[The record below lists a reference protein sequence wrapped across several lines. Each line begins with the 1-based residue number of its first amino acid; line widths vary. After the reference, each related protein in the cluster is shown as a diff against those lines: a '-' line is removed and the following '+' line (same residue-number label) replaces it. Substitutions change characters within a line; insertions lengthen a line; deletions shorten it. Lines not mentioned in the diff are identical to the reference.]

1 MHESAQTLRRQ
12 TPCLV
17 WEVRRLTDDAGD
29 CVLTER
35 ELTRRDVTEGVSCGL
50 ADSGLADSGL
60 ADFAGTR
67 YRHRSWSVSLVQTKC
82 TPGSPEFPLW

>member
-50 ADSGLADSGL
+50 ADSGLAD
-60 ADFAGTR
+60 FAGTR